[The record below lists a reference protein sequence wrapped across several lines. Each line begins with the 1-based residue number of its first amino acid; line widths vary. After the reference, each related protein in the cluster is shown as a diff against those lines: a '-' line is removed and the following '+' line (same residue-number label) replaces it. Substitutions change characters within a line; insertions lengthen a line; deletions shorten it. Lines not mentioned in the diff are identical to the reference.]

1 MASPLMRAF
10 TPRAASLR
18 TSASASGRV
27 LYAASWMVQIPRDV
41 DSLVAVSFL
50 AEAFAAGMLR
60 GAAVAV
66 ARVTVVS
73 ARGGI
78 LLGIAVANGGLA
90 VGALLG
96 VLLGVLLVARPE
108 DAETPLLGE
117 PDERTVGAVALAAGA
132 VAAGVLTVAV
142 GHLAP

>member
-1 MASPLMRAF
+1 MRAF

-41 DSLVAVSFL
+41 DSLVAVPFV
-50 AEAFAAGMLR
+50 AGAFGAGTLR
-60 GAAVAV
+60 GAAAAV
-66 ARVTVVS
+66 ARGTVVS

-96 VLLGVLLVARPE
+96 ARAE
-108 DAETPLLGE
+108 VAETPLGE

-132 VAAGVLTVAV
+132 GVAGALTVAA